1 MSHFLRLFLGI
12 TNKEGELINI
22 GSKVNID
29 LERIQDRI
37 PERLAK
43 IISQD
48 STATVIDYKMTDGTD
63 IGFILKLSNGNI
75 NWFFKKEL
83 SPIDGNSSSD
93 IIVQRKGLVKKRTK
107 YVNPSQNIFFALNPI
122 NFYQWTLAS
131 LKDLI

>member
-1 MSHFLRLFLGI
+1 MGI

-37 PERLAK
+37 PEGLTK

-48 STATVIDYKMTDGTD
+48 SIATVIDYKMTDGTD

-75 NWFFKKEL
+75 NWFFRQEL
-83 SPIDGNSSSD
+83 TPIDGDLSSD
-93 IIVQRKGLVKKRTK
+93 IIFVRKGLRKKRTK
-107 YVNPSQNIFFALNPI
+107 YIKRSHDIFFILNPI
-122 NFYQWTLAS
+122 NFFEWAVS
-131 LKDLI
+131 ALKDLI